1 MTRADLDLRSE
12 NAGFRIADAEAAEYL
27 ELTEFLLRV
36 LDGLAPEPG
45 APTPLPGRDPGRAP
59 TPGEDP
65 LNAVVRWCRVEPDR
79 EGILT
84 GKRIALKDSIA
95 VAGLPMTC
103 GSSIFDG
110 YVPERDAIVTQ
121 RILAAGGEI
130 VAITNMDDLA
140 FSGGGDTSRYGS
152 TLCPFDRTRTAG
164 GSSSGSAAALWYD
177 GVDLAVGTDQGGS
190 IRVPAAWCGAV
201 GLKPTHGLV
210 PYTGIVGIDQTID
223 HAGPIARSVADTA
236 LLLQAIAGWHEDD
249 PRQPE
254 IPAVDYLG
262 AVADA
267 PDDLEGIRIGVLTE
281 GFGEAVGADDGL
293 VQAVRR
299 AVERFEELGA
309 ELRELSIPEHLQA
322 GGAAFATFIEGMT
335 ALIAGGGNGY
345 HWPGRY
351 APDLARALDQG
362 LAERGDELPP
372 QVKLTL
378 VVGAHL
384 QAHYRGAVYAQAQN
398 LRPGL
403 RAGYDRA
410 LRDVDALLLP
420 TTPGWPHPD
429 DPSLS
434 ISERVTR
441 GWAVLANTYPTDMT
455 GHPGLTIPAAEGGGL
470 PAGVMLIGRR
480 FDDARLLA
488 LARTYE
494 RRHDWLPHP
503 PSLSRDVS
511 SSSIS

>member
-1 MTRADLDLRSE
+1 MTRADLDLRSG
-12 NAGFRIADAEAAEYL
+12 NAGFRITDAEAGEYL
-27 ELTEFLLRV
+27 ALTEFLLGV
-36 LDGLAPEPG
+36 LDQLAPEPG
-45 APTPLPGRDPGRAP
+45 ASAPPAGRGPGRAP
-59 TPGEDP
+59 APGEDP
-65 LNAVVRWCRVEPDR
+65 LNAVVRWCRVEPGRD
-79 EGILT
+79 GILT

-103 GSSIFDG
+103 GSSIFEG
-110 YVPERDAIVTQ
+110 YVPERDAVVTE

-152 TLCPFDRTRTAG
+152 TLCPFDTTRTAG

-223 HAGPIARSVADTA
+223 HAGPMARSVADTA

-249 PRQPE
+249 PRQRE
-254 IPAVDYLG
+254 IPAVDYVR

-281 GFGEAVGADDGL
+281 GFGDAVGAGETL
-293 VQAVRR
+293 VR
-299 AVERFEELGA
+299 AVGAAIERFEALGA
-309 ELRELSIPEHLQA
+309 EMLEVSVPEHLQA

-335 ALIAGGGNGY
+335 ALVAGGGNGY

-362 LAERGDELPP
+362 LARRADALPP

-378 VVGAHL
+378 AVGAHL
-384 QAHYRGAVYAQAQN
+384 QAHYRGAVYARAQN
-398 LRPGL
+398 LRPRL
-403 RAGYDRA
+403 RDAYDRA

-434 ISERVTR
+434 ISERVRR
-441 GWAVLANTYPTDMT
+441 GWAVLANTYPTDLT
-455 GHPGLTIPAAEGGGL
+455 GHPGLTVPAAEGDGL

-488 LARTYE
+488 LASAYE
-494 RRHDWLPHP
+494 RRHGWLPAARP
-503 PSLSRDVS
+503 AFSG
-511 SSSIS
+511 

>member
-1 MTRADLDLRSE
+1 MLRSLTRTDLAE
-12 NAGFRIADAEAAEYL
+12 LSRSAGFRIEDREVDEYL
-27 ELTEFLLRV
+27 ALTEFILGV
-36 LDGLAPEPG
+36 LDELDDASRAPVV
-45 APTPLPGRDPGRAP
+45 TPAGRDPGRAP
-59 TPGEDP
+59 APGEDP
-65 LNAVVRWCRVEPDR
+65 LNAVVRWCRVEPDGD
-79 EGILT
+79 GILS

-103 GSSIFDG
+103 GSRILEG
-110 YVPERDAIVTQ
+110 YVPERDAIVAE

-164 GSSSGSAAALWYD
+164 GSSSGSAAALWYE

-190 IRVPAAWCGAV
+190 IRIPAAWCGVV

-223 HAGPIARSVADTA
+223 HAGPMARTVEETA

-249 PRQPE
+249 PRQRE
-254 IPAVDYLG
+254 TDAVDYV
-262 AVADA
+262 ATVADA
-267 PDDLEGIRIGVLTE
+267 PDDLAGVRIGVLSE
-281 GFGEAVGADDGL
+281 GFGDGVGADPAVAD
-293 VQAVRR
+293 AVR
-299 AVERFEELGA
+299 AASGRFEELGA
-309 ELRELSIPEHLQA
+309 RMRELSVPEHLQA
-322 GGAAFATFIEGMT
+322 GGVAFATFVEGMT
-335 ALIAGGGNGY
+335 ALVAGGGNGY

-351 APDLARALDQG
+351 APDLALALDAG
-362 LAERGDELPP
+362 LSRRGDDLPP
-372 QVKLTL
+372 QVKVAL

-384 QAHYRGAVYAQAQN
+384 RAHYRGAIYARAQN
-398 LRPGL
+398 LRPRL

-420 TTPGWPHPD
+420 TTPGWPHAD

-434 ISERVTR
+434 ISERVRR
-441 GWAVLANTYPTDMT
+441 GWAVLANTYPTNMT
-455 GHPGLTIPAAEGGGL
+455 GHPGLTMPAGEGSGL

-494 RRHDWLPHP
+494 RRHGWLPATGP
-503 PSLSRDVS
+503 AVS
-511 SSSIS
+511 G